1 MATEET
7 GSPFVRQ
14 LADAP
19 TLEALPQIADPLDHA
34 PLNPPARIQQ
44 KFVGS
49 SYLAAYSEAERFVD
63 KAFEQWPA
71 GDAALQTVLDFG
83 SGWGR
88 ITRMLLRRFRA
99 DQIWSSDVDSE
110 MSVLLQG
117 TLPGVNA
124 VTNAPWPP
132 SIFREG
138 TFDAIT
144 AFSVFSH
151 LSEDAHRQWAAE
163 FARVTHPGS
172 RVFITVLEDEFLA
185 VVAGAQAAVAAG
197 EADLFAQRLALVV
210 PDAVVSVEA
219 ARRGEFV
226 YAGGGAD
233 DDGPRSRSFY
243 AWAVAPRPWVESV
256 WGQAGFTLE
265 SWVPQGELFDQ
276 AMVVLVR
283 TDAPA
288 GGAPEVPPEPQRNLF
303 VRAVRKGGRIL
314 SRIGD

>member
-1 MATEET
+1 M
-7 GSPFVRQ
+7 
-14 LADAP
+14 
-19 TLEALPQIADPLDHA
+19 
-34 PLNPPARIQQ
+34 NPPERIQQ

-49 SYLAAYSEAERFVD
+49 SYVAAYSEAERFVD
-63 KAFEQWPA
+63 RAFDNWPK
-71 GDAALQTVLDFG
+71 GDITTQTVLDFG

-88 ITRMLLRRFRA
+88 ISRMLLRRVRA
-99 DQIWSSDVDSE
+99 DQLWSSDVDSE
-110 MSVLLQG
+110 MTVLLHS

-124 VTNAPWPP
+124 VTNTPWPP
-132 SIFREG
+132 TVFRPE

-151 LSEDAHRQWAAE
+151 LSEDAHRQWATE

-172 RVFITVLEDEFLA
+172 RVYITVLEDEFLA

-197 EADLFAQRLALVV
+197 EADLFAQRLAVVV
-210 PDAVVSVEA
+210 PDAMVSVAA

-243 AWAVAPRPWVESV
+243 AWAVAPRSWVEKV
-256 WGQAGFTLE
+256 WGEAGFTLE
-265 SWVPQGELFDQ
+265 SWVPTGQLFDQ
-276 AMVVLVR
+276 AMAVLVR

-288 GGAPEVPPEPQRNLF
+288 GGEPAAAAAPAQPHRNVF
-303 VRAVRKGGRIL
+303 VRAVRKGGRFL
-314 SRIGD
+314 SRFGE

>member
-1 MATEET
+1 MSTENQ
-7 GSPFVRQ
+7 SAFVKQ

-19 TLEALPQIADPLDHA
+19 TLQALPEVADPVRRA
-34 PLNPPARIQQ
+34 PMNPPQDIQQ

-49 SYLAAYSEAERFVD
+49 SYVAAYSEAERFVD
-63 KAFEQWPA
+63 RAFEHWPK
-71 GDAALQTVLDFG
+71 GDTTTQTVLDFG

-99 DQIWSSDVDSE
+99 DQVWSSDVDSE
-110 MSVLLQG
+110 MTVLLNS

-124 VTNAPWPP
+124 VTNAPFPP
-132 SIFREG
+132 TVFRPG

-151 LSEDAHRQWAAE
+151 LSEEAHRQWAAE
-163 FARVTHPGS
+163 FARVTHAGS
-172 RVFITVLEDEFLA
+172 RVYITVLEEEFLA

-197 EADLFAQRLALVV
+197 DASDFAQQLAQVV
-210 PDAVVSVEA
+210 PDAAASAEA

-243 AWAVAPRPWVESV
+243 SWAVAPQSWVEQV
-256 WGQAGFTLE
+256 WGAAGFEIE
-265 SWVPQGELFDQ
+265 SWVPHGQLFDQ

-283 TDAPA
+283 SDSPLVVR
-288 GGAPEVPPEPQRNLF
+288 PIPMKRRNVI
-303 VRAVRKGGRIL
+303 VRAVRKSGRII
-314 SRIGD
+314 SRFGD